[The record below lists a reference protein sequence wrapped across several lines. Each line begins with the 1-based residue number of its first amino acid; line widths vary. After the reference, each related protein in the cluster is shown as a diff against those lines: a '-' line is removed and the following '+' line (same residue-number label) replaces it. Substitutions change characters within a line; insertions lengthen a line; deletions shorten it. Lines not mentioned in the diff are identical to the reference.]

1 MTKKLS
7 KKENKILVML
17 AFFSLSVG
25 LWTNFKELWLQANNL
40 DVGQISGVLSF
51 ATFLSA
57 VIIILVATKIKL
69 KNIVLLI
76 KYTLIIK
83 ILVMLLL
90 FLFNNSN
97 LKFVIYFL
105 IILDMM
111 LEKIYI
117 TSIYPLIVLIKKDDD
132 FYSKRKLTE
141 YLFRDLGI
149 FLGALFI
156 GKNIFNFNVN
166 YNVCLFVSVIIM
178 MCSEISLSSI
188 KIDSQNVKSKVS
200 FKEIFDSKINNVY
213 FMYGIFANIA
223 MKSALGLK
231 MLMLTN
237 KLSFSVTNATL
248 YVLIIGLLSD
258 IVGIIILKK
267 ITFKNNYINIF
278 IKFGIR
284 NILYLT
290 AFLCNNVN
298 VIMIAITWS
307 LLISTA
313 YENITE
319 APYINRIKDSN
330 QLFFNSVRY
339 GIWIIGESIGLFFA
353 GVMYKLG
360 LRYIFG
366 FSSIFILLQIIC
378 QIILIN
384 MLKKERKIKNEQWYY
399 EYCKGS

>member
-105 IILDMM
+105 IVLDMM

-178 MCSEISLSSI
+178 MCSVISLSSI
-188 KIDSQNVKSKVS
+188 KINSQNVKSKVS

-384 MLKKERKIKNEQWYY
+384 MLKKERKIKNEQ
-399 EYCKGS
+399 

>member
-7 KKENKILVML
+7 EKENKILVML

-25 LWTNFKELWLQANNL
+25 LWTNFKELWLQSNNL

-57 VIIILVATKIKL
+57 VIIILIATKIKL

-178 MCSEISLSSI
+178 MYSVISLSSI

-200 FKEIFDSKINNVY
+200 FKEIFDSKINNMY

-290 AFLCNNVN
+290 AFLSNNVN

-384 MLKKERKIKNEQWYY
+384 MLKKERKIKNEQ
-399 EYCKGS
+399 

>member
-25 LWTNFKELWLQANNL
+25 LWTNFKELWLQSNNL

-57 VIIILVATKIKL
+57 VIIIIIATKIKL

-117 TSIYPLIVLIKKDDD
+117 TSIYPLIVLIK
-132 FYSKRKLTE
+132 LTE

-178 MCSEISLSSI
+178 MCSVISLSSI

-290 AFLCNNVN
+290 AFLSNNVN

-384 MLKKERKIKNEQWYY
+384 MLKKERKLKNEQ
-399 EYCKGS
+399 

>member
-1 MTKKLS
+1 MTKKHF
-7 KKENKILVML
+7 KTENKILIML

-25 LWTNFKELWLQANNL
+25 LWTNFKELWMQQNNL
-40 DVGQISGVLSF
+40 NVGEISSVLSI
-51 ATFLSA
+51 ATFISA
-57 VIIILVATKIKL
+57 FIVILIASKIKL
-69 KNIVLLI
+69 KNIISLI
-76 KYTLIIK
+76 RCTLIFK
-83 ILVMLLL
+83 TVVMFLL
-90 FLFNNSN
+90 FIFNNSS
-97 LKFVIYFL
+97 LKPVIYIL

-117 TSIYPLIVLIKKDDD
+117 TSIYPLIILIKKDNN

-149 FLGALFI
+149 FIGALFI

-166 YNVCLFVSVIIM
+166 YNVCLFMSVLIM
-178 MCSEISLSSI
+178 ACSLFSLRSI
-188 KIDSQNVKSKVS
+188 KTNSSNVKSKVS
-200 FKEIFDSKINNVY
+200 FKEIFSDKINNIY
-213 FMYGIFANIA
+213 FLYGVFANIA

-231 MLMLTN
+231 MLILTN

-248 YVLIIGLLSD
+248 YALIVGLLSD
-258 IVGIIILKK
+258 IVGIIILRKF
-267 ITFKNNYINIF
+267 TSKNNFINIF

-284 NILYLT
+284 NIMYLL
-290 AFLCNNVN
+290 AFLSNNVT
-298 VIMIAITWS
+298 VIVIAITWS
-307 LLISTA
+307 ILISTA

-319 APYINRIKDSN
+319 APYINRVKNSN

-353 GVMYKLG
+353 GVMYKIG

-378 QIILIN
+378 QIILIK
-384 MLKKERKIKNEQWYY
+384 MLNKEIKMSKI
-399 EYCKGS
+399 

>member
-25 LWTNFKELWLQANNL
+25 LWTNFKELWLQSNNL

-57 VIIILVATKIKL
+57 VIIIIIATKIKL

-178 MCSEISLSSI
+178 MYSVISLSSI

-290 AFLCNNVN
+290 AFLSNNVN

-384 MLKKERKIKNEQWYY
+384 MLKKERKIKNEQ
-399 EYCKGS
+399 

>member
-25 LWTNFKELWLQANNL
+25 LWTNFKELWLQSNNL

-57 VIIILVATKIKL
+57 VIIILIATKIKL

-83 ILVMLLL
+83 IIVMLLL

-117 TSIYPLIVLIKKDDD
+117 TSIYPLIVLIKKDNN

-178 MCSEISLSSI
+178 MYSVISLSSI

-200 FKEIFDSKINNVY
+200 FREIFDSKINNVY

-290 AFLCNNVN
+290 AFLSNNVN

-384 MLKKERKIKNEQWYY
+384 MLKKERKLKNEQ
-399 EYCKGS
+399 

>member
-25 LWTNFKELWLQANNL
+25 LWTNFKELWLQSNNL

-57 VIIILVATKIKL
+57 VIIILIATKIKL

-178 MCSEISLSSI
+178 MYSVISLSSI

-200 FKEIFDSKINNVY
+200 FKEIFDSKINNMY

-290 AFLCNNVN
+290 AFLSNNVN

-384 MLKKERKIKNEQWYY
+384 MLKKERKIKNEQ
-399 EYCKGS
+399 